1 MQHIALY
8 QPQIAPNTGNIIRLC
23 ANTGAVLHLI
33 HPLGFTWDD
42 RRLRRAGLDYAE
54 FAAIRHHDDWAAFAQ
69 EIAGR
74 PLWALTTKGERSLF
88 DAAIGADD
96 VLLFGS
102 ETSGLPPFVHKSL
115 AATQNIRLTMQP
127 SSRSLNLSNAV
138 TVVLY
143 EAIRQNLRDKTA
155 IFL

>member
-115 AATQNIRLTMQP
+115 AATQKIRLPMQP
-127 SSRSLNLSNAV
+127 SSSSLNLSNAV
-138 TVVLY
+138 AVVLS

>member
-115 AATQNIRLTMQP
+115 AATQKIRLPMQP
-127 SSRSLNLSNAV
+127 SSRSLNLSHAV
-138 TVVLY
+138 AVVLY

>member
-23 ANTGAVLHLI
+23 ANTGAVLQLSP
-33 HPLGFTWDD
+33 PLGFTGDD

-74 PLWALTTKGERSLF
+74 PLWALTTKAERSLF

-102 ETSGLPPFVHKSL
+102 ETSGLPPFVHK
-115 AATQNIRLTMQP
+115 IRLPMQP

>member
-33 HPLGFTWDD
+33 HPLGFAWDD

-54 FAAIRHHDDWAAFAQ
+54 FADIQHHDDWPAFRAAV
-69 EIAGR
+69 AGR
-74 PLWALTTKGERSLF
+74 NIWALTTKGERSF
-88 DAAIGADD
+88 YDATIGAND

-102 ETSGLPPFVHKSL
+102 ETAGLPPFVH
-115 AATQNIRLTMQP
+115 AALESQQKIRLPMQP
-127 SSRSLNLSNAV
+127 TSRSLNLSNAV
-138 TVVLY
+138 AVVLY
-143 EAIRQNLRDKTA
+143 EAIRQNLRAKTA
-155 IFL
+155 INL

>member
-74 PLWALTTKGERSLF
+74 PLWALTTKAERSLF

-115 AATQNIRLTMQP
+115 AATQKIRLPMQP

>member
-102 ETSGLPPFVHKSL
+102 ETSGLPPDIHAAL
-115 AATQNIRLTMQP
+115 AATQKIRLPMQP
-127 SSRSLNLSNAV
+127 GSRSLNLSNAV
-138 TVVLY
+138 AVVLY

-155 IFL
+155 IFV

>member
-33 HPLGFTWDD
+33 HPLGFAWDD

-54 FAAIRHHDDWAAFAQ
+54 FADIQHHDDRPAFRAAV
-69 EIAGR
+69 AGR
-74 PLWALTTKGERSLF
+74 NIWALTTKGERSLY
-88 DAAIGADD
+88 DATIGAND

-102 ETSGLPPFVHKSL
+102 ETAGLPPFVH
-115 AATQNIRLTMQP
+115 AALESQQKIRLPMQP
-127 SSRSLNLSNAV
+127 TSRSLNLSNAV
-138 TVVLY
+138 AVVLY
-143 EAIRQNLRDKTA
+143 EAIRQNLRAKTA
-155 IFL
+155 INL

>member
-33 HPLGFTWDD
+33 HPLGFAWDD

-54 FAAIRHHDDWAAFAQ
+54 FADIRHHDDWAAFTAD
-69 EIAGR
+69 IAGR
-74 PLWALTTKGERSLF
+74 NIWALTTKGTRSLY
-88 DAAIGADD
+88 DATIGAED

-102 ETSGLPPFVHKSL
+102 ETAGLPPFIHAEL
-115 AATQNIRLTMQP
+115 ENTQKIRLPMRQT
-127 SSRSLNLSNAV
+127 SRSLNLSNAV
-138 TVVLY
+138 AVVLY
-143 EAIRQNLRDKTA
+143 EAIRQNLRAKTA
-155 IFL
+155 INL

>member
-1 MQHIALY
+1 MHIALY
-8 QPQIAPNTGNIIRLC
+8 QPQIAPNTGSIIRLC
-23 ANTGAVLHLI
+23 ANTGATLHLI

-54 FAAIRHHDDWAAFAQ
+54 FADIRHHDDWAAFTAD
-69 EIAGR
+69 IAGR
-74 PLWALTTKGERSLF
+74 NIWALTTKGTRSLY
-88 DAAIGADD
+88 DATIGAED

-102 ETSGLPPFVHKSL
+102 ETAGLPPFIHAEL
-115 AATQNIRLTMQP
+115 ENTQKIRLPMRPT
-127 SSRSLNLSNAV
+127 SRSLNLSNAV
-138 TVVLY
+138 AVVLY

>member
-54 FAAIRHHDDWAAFAQ
+54 FAAIRHHDDWAAFVAA
-69 EIAGR
+69 IAGR
-74 PLWALTTKGERSLF
+74 QLWALTTKGERSLF
-88 DAAIGADD
+88 DATIGADD

-102 ETSGLPPFVHKSL
+102 ETSGLPPEIHAAL
-115 AATQNIRLTMQP
+115 AAPQKICLPMQP
-127 SSRSLNLSNAV
+127 CSRSLNLSNAV
-138 TVVLY
+138 AVVLY
-143 EAIRQNLRDKTA
+143 EAIRQNLHDKTA
-155 IFL
+155 IIL

>member
-33 HPLGFTWDD
+33 HPLGFAWDD

-115 AATQNIRLTMQP
+115 AATQKIRLPMQP

-138 TVVLY
+138 AVVLY

>member
-33 HPLGFTWDD
+33 HPLGFAWDD

-54 FAAIRHHDDWAAFAQ
+54 FADIQHHDDWPAFRAAV
-69 EIAGR
+69 AGR
-74 PLWALTTKGERSLF
+74 NIWALTTKGERSLY
-88 DAAIGADD
+88 DATIGAND

-102 ETSGLPPFVHKSL
+102 ETAGSPPFVH
-115 AATQNIRLTMQP
+115 AALESQQKIRLPMQP
-127 SSRSLNLSNAV
+127 TSRSLNLSNAV
-138 TVVLY
+138 AVVLY
-143 EAIRQNLRDKTA
+143 EAIRQNLRAKTA
-155 IFL
+155 INL

>member
-115 AATQNIRLTMQP
+115 AATQKIRLPMQP
-127 SSRSLNLSNAV
+127 SSSSLNLSNAV
-138 TVVLY
+138 AVVLY

>member
-23 ANTGAVLHLI
+23 ANTGAELHLI

-115 AATQNIRLTMQP
+115 AATQKIRLPMQP

-138 TVVLY
+138 AVVLY

>member
-8 QPQIAPNTGNIIRLC
+8 QPQIAPNTGNTIRLC

-74 PLWALTTKGERSLF
+74 PLWALTTKAERSLF

-115 AATQNIRLTMQP
+115 AATQKIRLPMQP

-138 TVVLY
+138 AVVLY

>member
-88 DAAIGADD
+88 DATLGADD

-115 AATQNIRLTMQP
+115 AATQKIRLPMQP

-138 TVVLY
+138 AVVLY